1 MSLSEKLDRDLKIA
15 MAAKDAEK
23 LSVLRFLKS
32 AVKYAA
38 IEKKVAVLGDA
49 ETQLVIQK
57 QIKQRRESVEQFT
70 KGGRADLAAKEAAE
84 LKILENY
91 LPKQLDDAELER
103 LVKNEVAAAG
113 VTSKK
118 DFGRMMKL
126 LNEKLQGQAEPARVS
141 QALGKILT

>member
-1 MSLSEKLDRDLKIA
+1 M
-15 MAAKDAEK
+15 
-23 LSVLRFLKS
+23 
-32 AVKYAA
+32 
-38 IEKKVAVLGDA
+38 GDA